1 MKNQQKIQIT
11 LYRNLDF
18 SCVACSKLSA
28 VPIFPG
34 EIFLGEDG

>member
-18 SCVACSKLSA
+18 CCGALQLVKRRSNSLR
-28 VPIFPG
+28 
-34 EIFLGEDG
+34 